1 MIIVY
6 ILYGFIGTVL
16 LAMLL
21 MCAVGAFTHCC
32 CHGPLSPPSVVPI
45 STQHNHQPQQT
56 KEPALPPP
64 PPPMTTITIV
74 VQPDGTVGTVGVA

>member
-6 ILYGFIGTVL
+6 MMYGFVGTML

-21 MCAVGAFTHCC
+21 MCVVGAFMHCC
-32 CHGPLSPPSVVPI
+32 RDRRHGPPPSLPSI
-45 STQHNHQPQQT
+45 GPPPPSPQQT
-56 KEPALPPP
+56 KEPAP

-74 VQPDGTVGTVGVA
+74 VQPDGTVGTVGAVAT